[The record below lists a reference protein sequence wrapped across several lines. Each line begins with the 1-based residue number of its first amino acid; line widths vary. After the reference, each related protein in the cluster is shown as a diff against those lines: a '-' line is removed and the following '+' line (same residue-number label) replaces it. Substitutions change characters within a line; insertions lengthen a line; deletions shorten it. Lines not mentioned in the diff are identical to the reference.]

1 MGAGQRE
8 FGLLLER
15 RWSPGLRVVPGLLER
30 RVEERARRV
39 QDGLGASRATASAV
53 GGTTAAASPIADA
66 LERAAVVPPWLELGS
81 HHERP
86 RGRYEDAVDGDVV
99 GVGLA
104 HPERVGPRSTLERL
118 SLMRE

>member
-1 MGAGQRE
+1 M
-8 FGLLLER
+8 
-15 RWSPGLRVVPGLLER
+15 
-30 RVEERARRV
+30 ARRLPGDRERGRRD
-39 QDGLGASRATASAV
+39 DGRRL
-53 GGTTAAASPIADA
+53 ADRGEA
-66 LERAAVVPPWLELGS
+66 LERAAVVPPRLELGS